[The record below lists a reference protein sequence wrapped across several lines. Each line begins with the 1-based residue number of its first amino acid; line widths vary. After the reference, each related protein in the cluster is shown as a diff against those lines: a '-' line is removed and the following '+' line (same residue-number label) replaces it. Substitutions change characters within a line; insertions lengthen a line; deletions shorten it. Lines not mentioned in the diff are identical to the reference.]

1 MALDRLQDQ
10 VHLSYCVTALAVA
23 HLMRRQA
30 RQARQGGLDLSVR
43 ELLAQLAGIQET
55 VLLYPPPAAGPRA
68 RRILTEMAPT
78 QKQVYE
84 IFSPQPVRTH
94 PMTNLGN
101 TPSHHQNRP

>member
-84 IFSPQPVRTH
+84 ISSPQPVRTH